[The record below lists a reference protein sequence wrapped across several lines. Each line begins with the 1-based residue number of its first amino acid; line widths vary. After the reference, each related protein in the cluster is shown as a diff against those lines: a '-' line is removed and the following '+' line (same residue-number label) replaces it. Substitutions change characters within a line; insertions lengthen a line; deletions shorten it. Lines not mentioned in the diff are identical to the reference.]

1 MAGAAVLSLLGSALS
16 GFIFNYYNLLIN
28 KHVKFP
34 FFFFNFDLFYFFCC
48 DGRQGVAVGCA
59 VVAGG
64 FAVVNAFAS
73 GAVVAVATACV
84 ALIAIKLL
92 VRCLC

>member
-34 FFFFNFDLFYFFCC
+34 FFSSILIYFISFVVM
-48 DGRQGVAVGCA
+48 DDKVLRSDVRSLPVG
-59 VVAGG
+59 
-64 FAVVNAFAS
+64 S
-73 GAVVAVATACV
+73 
-84 ALIAIKLL
+84 L
-92 VRCLC
+92 